1 MTPYL
6 FLLGFAVGTVLT
18 IVRHPVW
25 GLYTYLFTFYM
36 APAYTW
42 WRNDVPDIRYLAI
55 IGAITLIATLRL
67 PPDPNRPKWHQTT
80 IAKLYLAFVAYCW
93 LQMLWAVDKDWQ
105 LEGAAMFTK
114 HAVAFYLF
122 YRLADSLDRLL
133 TIALIHVIGCAWF
146 GYQALG
152 AGSGRLEQIGGAVA
166 GANELGMH
174 LATGLLFGGIML
186 FAVRGV
192 RRIFTFGCL
201 PLIANCLVLT
211 VSRGAFLGLVVGGAA
226 GYLAVPKNLKKI
238 YIGCAML
245 GVVLFGMLAHNAL
258 IERFTATYAAF
269 TGETDLD
276 SSAVKRIDVAKAGIR
291 IGLDYPF
298 GAGYR
303 GTGVLSP
310 QYMDESLL
318 GVTGVRT
325 AHNSSA
331 ALFAEQG
338 FIGLGLYYLM
348 ILWVLRTMRRMRALS
363 ELGTPREYQLC
374 MAFLGASLLSTYAA
388 GNFSNNVGT
397 ETQYWC
403 LGLLAAAFELQK
415 AHLRSKVTAPAEQQV
430 MPHTGVTA
438 RT

>member
-1 MTPYL
+1 
-6 FLLGFAVGTVLT
+6 
-18 IVRHPVW
+18 
-25 GLYTYLFTFYM
+25 
-36 APAYTW
+36 
-42 WRNDVPDIRYLAI
+42 YLAI

-93 LQMLWAVDKDWQ
+93 LQMVWAVDKDWQ

-133 TIALIHVIGCAWF
+133 TIALIQVIGGAWC

-211 VSRGAFLGLVVGGAA
+211 VSRGAVLGLVVGGAA

-397 ETQYWC
+397 ETQ
-403 LGLLAAAFELQK
+403 
-415 AHLRSKVTAPAEQQV
+415 
-430 MPHTGVTA
+430 
-438 RT
+438 